1 MVSTKIVHIEM
12 IMMEN
17 GNHSWVC
24 INVFVVIIVGKVC
37 VLNSVSWVREGA
49 VCKYICIE

>member
-24 INVFVVIIVGKVC
+24 VTVNVVIIVDGVR
-37 VLNSVSWVREGA
+37 VLNSVS
-49 VCKYICIE
+49 